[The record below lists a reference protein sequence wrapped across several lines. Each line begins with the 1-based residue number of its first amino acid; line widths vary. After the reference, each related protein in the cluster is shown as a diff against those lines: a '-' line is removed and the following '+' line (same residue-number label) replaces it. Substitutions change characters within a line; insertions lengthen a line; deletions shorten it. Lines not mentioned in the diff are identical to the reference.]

1 MTVVDGK
8 TAMKR
13 GLDWAED
20 ARRVSPGARVCGAE
34 ETQTTVRTTKPRESR
49 AAESRAAESRAAE
62 SAESESPSTGRPTIT
77 GTARVG
83 GALPASVDGIADA
96 DADGLENATF
106 ACRWLANDGAG
117 GAEDTAIE
125 GATTATCTR
134 AASDVGKTLKVRVAF
149 TGGARSM
156 TGREQPPGSSFGL
169 SLGGDGDRAGAA
181 ETPR

>member
-49 AAESRAAESRAAE
+49 AAESRAA
-62 SAESESPSTGRPTIT
+62 TGRPTIT

-156 TGREQPPGSSFGL
+156 TGREQPPGNSFGL

>member
-62 SAESESPSTGRPTIT
+62 SRAATGRPTIT

-83 GALPASVDGIADA
+83 GALPASVDGIA

-156 TGREQPPGSSFGL
+156 TGREQPPGNSFGL

>member
-34 ETQTTVRTTKPRESR
+34 ETEPTVRTTKPRESR
-49 AAESRAAESRAAE
+49 AA
-62 SAESESPSTGRPTIT
+62 TGRPTIT

-96 DADGLENATF
+96 DSLENATF
-106 ACRWLANDGAG
+106 ACRWLANDGTG

-156 TGREQPPGSSFGL
+156 TGRELPPGSSFGL

>member
-49 AAESRAAESRAAE
+49 AAESRAAESRAA
-62 SAESESPSTGRPTIT
+62 TGRPTIT

-83 GALPASVDGIADA
+83 GALPASVDGIA

>member
-1 MTVVDGK
+1 M
-8 TAMKR
+8 
-13 GLDWAED
+13 
-20 ARRVSPGARVCGAE
+20 
-34 ETQTTVRTTKPRESR
+34 
-49 AAESRAAESRAAE
+49 
-62 SAESESPSTGRPTIT
+62 
-77 GTARVG
+77 G
-83 GALPASVDGIADA
+83 GALPASVDGIA

>member
-1 MTVVDGK
+1 MRRGGDANNGPHDK
-8 TAMKR
+8 T
-13 GLDWAED
+13 E
-20 ARRVSPGARVCGAE
+20 RVESCRV
-34 ETQTTVRTTKPRESR
+34 ESCR
-49 AAESRAAESRAAE
+49 VESCRVESCRVE
-62 SAESESPSTGRPTIT
+62 SCRVESPTIT